1 MPKYK
6 IKHKPTGQEEQITA
20 ADEESALHIC
30 CSEQDW
36 MSPEMKKYAGWW
48 PRKEC
53 EITEITEETA

>member
-1 MPKYK
+1 MPKYN
-6 IKHKPTGQEEQITA
+6 IKHKPTGQTQDITA
-20 ADEESALHIC
+20 ADAEAALSIV

-48 PRKEC
+48 SRKDC